1 MKPRCENL
9 HHFALFVLATTER
22 APPIPLASIPYRC
35 HIVTFDRAQPPRECA
50 LIVAISHLSGIWPK
64 FYSPK
69 HLSVKSPWWT
79 RQLVIFFPQFFFPRR
94 HVLFLALTHY
104 FCGFC
109 PATNGLSSSK
119 RKRMDVMGCHP
130 KGSLSISF
138 ILRSLISP
146 KQIVFPSHGRP
157 CDVVLGGKSS
167 STHRWWKIM
176 HRCFVKSKGEF
187 VQCCISVAG

>member
-1 MKPRCENL
+1 MKPHCENP

-79 RQLVIFFPQFFFPRR
+79 RQLVIFFPQFFFLVGMYCFWLSPIISAASVPRQTVSPHR
-94 HVLFLALTHY
+94 RGSVWMSWGVVRRVLFPFRLFWGPLFPPSRLCSLLMAGRVMLSLGESLLRLTGDGKL
-104 FCGFC
+104 CI
-109 PATNGLSSSK
+109 A
-119 RKRMDVMGCHP
+119 
-130 KGSLSISF
+130 
-138 ILRSLISP
+138 
-146 KQIVFPSHGRP
+146 
-157 CDVVLGGKSS
+157 VL
-167 STHRWWKIM
+167 
-176 HRCFVKSKGEF
+176 
-187 VQCCISVAG
+187 